1 MEVAPTGY
9 GTTMAPDSSH
19 WTVPAPLRALLW
31 WPGVAFVLV
40 LIAPD
45 AAVGSIAVAGLVL
58 VGLGAVLAA
67 VGRRIRRATPA
78 AAEPRDLQPAAAR
91 AS

>member
-1 MEVAPTGY
+1 
-9 GTTMAPDSSH
+9 MASDSPD

-45 AAVGSIAVAGLVL
+45 AAVGSIATAGLVL
-58 VGLGAVLAA
+58 VTLGALAGA
-67 VGRRIRRATPA
+67 VGRRVRGA
-78 AAEPRDLQPAAAR
+78 AADAGGLEPEYEAAGRTA
-91 AS
+91 